1 MHRSDYTYDCPGPPN
16 SSLQSHG
23 TPADKQGM
31 TRTLGLPLLLVSL
44 LIGGYL
50 FTQQTKSTG
59 PRSDVVTQAETQAQ
73 QYAAATN
80 FQPIAPLMDAAF
92 AANGTYAGAELP
104 LGSGVTLVRADAT
117 SYCLQT
123 TGDATA
129 VMHDAGPNGTV
140 QPGPC

>member
-1 MHRSDYTYDCPGPPN
+1 METARR
-16 SSLQSHG
+16 
-23 TPADKQGM
+23 ADKHGM
-31 TRTLGLPLLLVSL
+31 TRFVGLPLLLVTL

-59 PRSDVVTQAETQAQ
+59 PTSDVVTQAETQAQ
-73 QYAAATN
+73 QYTAATN
-80 FQPIAPLMDAAF
+80 FQPLVPLMDAAF
-92 AANGTYAGAELP
+92 QANGTYAGADLP
-104 LGSGVTLVRADAT
+104 VGSGVTLVRADAT

>member
-1 MHRSDYTYDCPGPPN
+1 MGRAD
-16 SSLQSHG
+16 
-23 TPADKQGM
+23 PADTRGM

-50 FTQQTKSTG
+50 FTQQSKTAG
-59 PRSDVVTQAETQAQ
+59 PTSDAAALAETQAQ
-73 QYAAATN
+73 QFTAATN
-80 FQPIAPLMDAAF
+80 FQPVVPLMDAAF
-92 AANGTYAGAELP
+92 QANGTYAGADLP

-123 TGDATA
+123 TGDPTTA
-129 VMHDAGPNGTV
+129 MHEAGPNGTV

>member
-80 FQPIAPLMDAAF
+80 FQPVAPLMDAAF

-123 TGDATA
+123 TGDPTA
-129 VMHDAGPNGTV
+129 VMHEAGPDGTV